1 LGLVFF
7 GGAVISGV
15 GLSHFGPLHQAPRPK
30 LLDGSIIMFLLE
42 TRLKSESFGPLI
54 DFPGFWVEKFAQK
67 VANLTKKLKIDFF
80 IVYRLFF

>member
-15 GLSHFGPLHQAPRPK
+15 GLSHFGPLHRAPRPK

-42 TRLKSESFGPLI
+42 TRLKS
-54 DFPGFWVEKFAQK
+54 
-67 VANLTKKLKIDFF
+67 
-80 IVYRLFF
+80 